1 MGCNCCSKAAFS
13 VRGTLLFFCKVW
25 HSTLSLTLYVW
36 ETKTSSTG
44 MEEPPSSEDSED
56 NQMDWQMIWQAN
68 ELRTSKVTP
77 SLLKTKQAFAW
88 TTRKMLGYW
97 TCHLHHCASS
107 TSQSVLWI
115 QEKKKKRLI
124 LAPPI
129 LYGALS
135 PLLLH
140 CMSLEPREASV
151 AQRLDSTDGCI
162 QQWGKQNQQ
171 TPAHFDTNIL
181 IHASTCIQI
190 HNQTRCHS
198 NILLCICTVY
208 PLCIVSDAVICML
221 ICRWSVTIIH

>member
-1 MGCNCCSKAAFS
+1 MTSQWTENLKSYPITA
-13 VRGTLLFFCKVW
+13 
-25 HSTLSLTLYVW
+25 
-36 ETKTSSTG
+36 EDKTSLCMDNKENAG
-44 MEEPPSSEDSED
+44 LLNMPS
-56 NQMDWQMIWQAN
+56 
-68 ELRTSKVTP
+68 P
-77 SLLKTKQAFAW
+77 SLCILYLSK
-88 TTRKMLGYW
+88 
-97 TCHLHHCASS
+97 CA
-107 TSQSVLWI
+107 VNPG
-115 QEKKKKRLI
+115 KKKKRLI

>member
-1 MGCNCCSKAAFS
+1 MCGKRKPHPLEWKN
-13 VRGTLLFFCKVW
+13 L
-25 HSTLSLTLYVW
+25 H
-36 ETKTSSTG
+36 
-44 MEEPPSSEDSED
+44 
-56 NQMDWQMIWQAN
+56 
-68 ELRTSKVTP
+68 
-77 SLLKTKQAFAW
+77 LLKTLKIIKW
-88 TTRKMLGYW
+88 TDRWYDKPMNWEPQKLPQHCW
-97 TCHLHHCASS
+97 RQNKPLHGQQGKCWVTEHAIS
-107 TSQSVLWI
+107 TIMHPLPLKVCCESR
-115 QEKKKKRLI
+115 KKKKTHHS
-124 LAPPI
+124 PPI

-162 QQWGKQNQQ
+162 QQWAKQNQQ
-171 TPAHFDTNIL
+171 TPAYFDTDIL